1 MEYLQ
6 IVALVGVFAV
16 FYFLMIRPQRKKQKQ
31 VDEMRRQVKPGDRI
45 TTIGGI
51 KGRVVRTSDEVITIQ
66 VGSDKVKFEI
76 MRWAISRVDESKEGR
91 STVSSESKEEPAKEE
106 GEETLRRPK
115 KLGAKSDADSASEA
129 ETQAD
134 SDYEAASEPEEGDA
148 APEPSDEKES
158 GR

>member
-66 VGSDKVKFEI
+66 VGSDKVKFDV
-76 MRWAISRVDESKEGR
+76 MRWAVSRVDESKEGKP
-91 STVSSESKEEPAKEE
+91 TVSNESKDEPAKEE

-115 KLGAKSDADSASEA
+115 KLGMKSDADSASA
-129 ETQAD
+129 AAGTETQAD
-134 SDYEAASEPEEGDA
+134 SDYEAA
-148 APEPSDEKES
+148 PEPVEGEAASESSDEK
-158 GR
+158 